1 MVKDIFINNQKI
13 KLNKEESSGIYVKID
28 GEDFYKIT
36 NYDKMN
42 PFFMSIVS
50 NSDHWMFV
58 SSRGSLTAGRRNPD
72 NALFPYYTDD
82 KIHDSADYTGSKTIF
97 RIKSDQGFHLWEPF
111 SDRYLN
117 VYQIKRNIYK
127 NIPGNKLIFEEINL
141 DLGLTFSYSW
151 LNSEKYGFIKKSVLT
166 NNNSSINDIEVL
178 DGIQNILPFGIDQK
192 FQNEYSTLADGYKR
206 SELIKEFGIGIFSL
220 SSIPSD
226 KAEPSESLKATTVWS
241 YGLKAGNYLLSSI
254 QLDNFRK
261 GFDLINEDDIKG
273 NRGAYFINSEIKLN
287 SGEKKDW
294 IFTAEINQDSSD
306 LAFLCNEI
314 KSNSSLKDDVL
325 KNVQEGTET
334 LIKLVGTADGLQLSS
349 DKLVTSRHFANT
361 LFNIM
366 RGGIFDNSYEIDRN
380 DFLEFIKTINST
392 LYDKYKEKIYTL
404 EEKVFLNDLFFFVS
418 EINDNQLNRITNEYL
433 PLTFSR
439 RHGDPSRPWNRF
451 SIELKDKKNN
461 KILNYQGNWRDIFQ
475 NWEALA
481 ESHPCYIESMITKF
495 LNGSTVD
502 GYNPYRVTRDGFEW
516 EAPEPDQPWAN
527 IGYWGDHQIIY
538 LLKLLEFS
546 VNHNS
551 EKILSILNKET
562 FTYLNDPY
570 RIKNYEN
577 LLHDPHDTID
587 YDFKLDQQIHNL
599 CEKLGA
605 DGKNILTKE
614 YIPYQV
620 NLIEKLIVPL
630 LSKLSNFIPGGGIWM
645 NTQRPEWNDANNA
658 LVGYGVSM
666 VTLYYM
672 RRYVDFMINIFNTDE
687 VKGTEISEEVK
698 DFFDQL
704 NKVFQSNVDLLK
716 NQLSDKQRKS
726 ILDGLG
732 KAGSEFRQKIYSEGL
747 SFNKENISIDE
758 LIDFLS
764 VVQKYIE
771 HTIDANKRED
781 GLYHS
786 YNLMSVKDDEIQITY
801 LYEMLEGQVAVLSSG
816 YLNSDQTLELLKSLR
831 QSSLY
836 REDQNSYILYPN
848 RDLTKFKDKNIIPAS
863 DVEST
868 KLLMELINK
877 NNSDVISKD
886 VLGNYHFNGEIK
898 NSAVLKEKLKKAF
911 DQEGINIIESEVKKV
926 LDIYESIFN
935 HKSFTGRSGTF
946 YKYEGLG
953 SIYWHMV
960 SKLALAVQ
968 ESFISSLNKDDESN
982 LKKINSFYYEIKEGI
997 GVHKSPADYGAFPTD
1012 PYSHT
1017 PSFTGVQQP
1026 GMTGQVKEDV
1036 ISRFGELG
1044 IIVINGEINFQNN
1057 LLNEIEFTS
1066 VPETFNFYNVNGIK
1080 DSIQLPIGSIAFTY
1094 CQVPV
1099 VYHKSDKN
1107 KIIINTKEETLEIN
1121 EMKISKELSNDIF
1134 WKNDNVKS
1142 IKVYFNYHS

>member
-1 MVKDIFINNQKI
+1 
-13 KLNKEESSGIYVKID
+13 
-28 GEDFYKIT
+28 
-36 NYDKMN
+36 
-42 PFFMSIVS
+42 
-50 NSDHWMFV
+50 
-58 SSRGSLTAGRRNPD
+58 
-72 NALFPYYTDD
+72 
-82 KIHDSADYTGSKTIF
+82 
-97 RIKSDQGFHLWEPF
+97 
-111 SDRYLN
+111 
-117 VYQIKRNIYK
+117 
-127 NIPGNKLIFEEINL
+127 
-141 DLGLTFSYSW
+141 
-151 LNSEKYGFIKKSVLT
+151 
-166 NNNSSINDIEVL
+166 
-178 DGIQNILPFGIDQK
+178 
-192 FQNEYSTLADGYKR
+192 
-206 SELIKEFGIGIFSL
+206 
-220 SSIPSD
+220 
-226 KAEPSESLKATTVWS
+226 
-241 YGLKAGNYLLSSI
+241 
-254 QLDNFRK
+254 
-261 GFDLINEDDIKG
+261 
-273 NRGAYFINSEIKLN
+273 
-287 SGEKKDW
+287 
-294 IFTAEINQDSSD
+294 
-306 LAFLCNEI
+306 
-314 KSNSSLKDDVL
+314 
-325 KNVQEGTET
+325 
-334 LIKLVGTADGLQLSS
+334 
-349 DKLVTSRHFANT
+349 
-361 LFNIM
+361 
-366 RGGIFDNSYEIDRN
+366 
-380 DFLEFIKTINST
+380 
-392 LYDKYKEKIYTL
+392 
-404 EEKVFLNDLFFFVS
+404 
-418 EINDNQLNRITNEYL
+418 
-433 PLTFSR
+433 
-439 RHGDPSRPWNRF
+439 
-451 SIELKDKKNN
+451 
-461 KILNYQGNWRDIFQ
+461 
-475 NWEALA
+475 
-481 ESHPCYIESMITKF
+481 MITKF

-562 FTYLNDPY
+562 FTYLNVPY

-587 YDFKLDQQIHNL
+587 YDFKLDQQIQNL

-614 YIPYQV
+614 NIPYQV
-620 NLIEKLIVPL
+620 NLLEKLIVPL

-672 RRYVDFMINIFNTDE
+672 RRYVDFMIKILNSDE
-687 VKGTEISEEVK
+687 VKGTKISEEVK

-716 NQLSDKQRKS
+716 NQLSDKQRKL

-747 SFNKENISIDE
+747 SFNKENISINE

-848 RDLTKFKDKNIIPAS
+848 RVLTKFKDKNIIPAS

-911 DQEGINIIESEVKKV
+911 DQEGINIIENEVKKV
-926 LDIYESIFN
+926 LDIYENIFN

-1080 DSIQLPIGSIAFTY
+1080 DSIELPIGSIAFTY

-1121 EMKISKELSNDIF
+1121 KMKISKELSSDIF

>member
-13 KLNKEESSGIYVKID
+13 NLNKEESSGTYVKID
-28 GEDFYKIT
+28 GEDFYKIA

-58 SSRGSLTAGRRNPD
+58 SSRGGLTAGRRNPD
-72 NALFPYYTDD
+72 NAMFPYYTDD
-82 KIHDSADYTGSKTIF
+82 KIHDSSDYTGSKTIF
-97 RIKSDQGFHLWEPF
+97 RIKSDKGFNLWEPF

-117 VYQIKRNIYK
+117 VYKIERNIYK
-127 NIPGNKLIFEEINL
+127 NIPGNKLIFEEINA
-141 DLGLTFSYSW
+141 DLNLTFSYCW
-151 LNSEKYGFIKKSVLT
+151 LNSEKYGFIKKSELT
-166 NNNSSINDIEVL
+166 NNYESIREIEVL

-192 FQNEYSTLADGYKR
+192 FQNEYSTLADGYKK
-206 SELIKEFGIGIFSL
+206 SELISEFGIGVFSL

-226 KAEPSESLKATTVWS
+226 KAEPSESLLATTVWS
-241 YGLKAGNYLLSSI
+241 YGLKVNNYLLSSI
-254 QLDNFRK
+254 QLDNFRN
-261 GFDLINEDDIKG
+261 GFELINEDDIKG
-273 NRGAYFINSEIKLN
+273 NRGAFFINSFVKFN

-314 KSNSSLKDDVL
+314 KSNSSLKEDVL
-325 KNVQEGTET
+325 KDVENGTET
-334 LIKLVGTADGLQLSS
+334 LIQLVGTADGLQLSS

-380 DFLEFIKTINST
+380 DYLEFIKTINSA
-392 LYDKYKEKIYTL
+392 LYDKYKEKISTL
-404 EEKVFLNDLFFFVS
+404 EEKVFLNDLFFFVN
-418 EINDNQLNRITNEYL
+418 EISDNQLSRITNEYL

-451 SIELKDKKNN
+451 SIELKDKQNN

-546 VNHNS
+546 VNHDS
-551 EKILSILNKET
+551 KKILSLLNKET
-562 FTYLNDPY
+562 FTYLNVPY
-570 RIKNYEN
+570 RIKNYES
-577 LLHDPHDTID
+577 LLNDPHNTID
-587 YDFKLDQQIHNL
+587 YDFKLDQHIHKL
-599 CEKLGA
+599 CEKLGS

-614 YIPYQV
+614 DIPYQV
-620 NLIEKLIVPL
+620 NLLEKLIVPL

-672 RRYVDFMINIFNTDE
+672 RRYVNFMIKILNTDE
-687 VKGTEISEEVK
+687 AKGTEISEEVK

-716 NQLSDKQRKS
+716 NQLSDKQRKL

-732 KAGSEFRQKIYSEGL
+732 KAGSEFREKIYSEGL
-747 SFNKENISIDE
+747 SFNKKNISINE
-758 LIDFLS
+758 LIDFLK

-786 YNLMSVKDDEIQITY
+786 YNLMSVKDDEIKITY

-848 RDLTKFKDKNIIPAS
+848 RELTKFKDKNIIPDS
-863 DVEST
+863 DFESS
-868 KLLMELINK
+868 KLLKELIK
-877 NNSDVISKD
+877 QNNSDVITKD
-886 VLGNYHFNGEIK
+886 VLGIYHFNGEIK
-898 NSAVLKEKLKKAF
+898 NSAVLKVKLKKAVN
-911 DQEGINIIESEVKKV
+911 DLGIDFNESEAKII
-926 LDIYESIFN
+926 LDIYEKIFN

-968 ESFISSLNKDDESN
+968 ESFISSINRTDESTLN
-982 LKKINSFYYEIKEGI
+982 KINSFYYEIKEGI

-1036 ISRFGELG
+1036 ISRFRELG

-1057 LLNEIEFTS
+1057 LINQMEFIS
-1066 VPETFNFYNVNGIK
+1066 VPETFTFYNVNGIK
-1080 DSIQLPIGSIAFTY
+1080 ESIDLTIDSIAFTY

-1099 VYHKSDKN
+1099 IYHKSDKN
-1107 KIIINTKEETLEIN
+1107 KIVINTKEESIEIN
-1121 EMKISKELSNDIF
+1121 EMKISKELSSDIF
-1134 WKNDNVKS
+1134 WKNDNIKS
-1142 IKVYFNYHS
+1142 IKVYFNYQS